1 MQRCSVRRRRTG
13 MLTRASLAAALL
25 LHAATGSAQLSPN
38 TFGGIPLWADSALRA
53 GGLDQ
58 LFKLSSTLNPVY
70 AFGDFDRDGL
80 LDVAVE
86 IKDAG
91 GLRCGVAITHRI
103 DGSVHIVGAG
113 EALGSEAK
121 ELACGRWGVH
131 AGPDGHRP
139 VGFSADLLYVA
150 DAHGQSW
157 WVVWNGRSYVYV
169 PVDEG
174 GA

>member
-13 MLTRASLAAALL
+13 MLSRASLAAALL

-150 DAHGQSW
+150 DAHGAEL
-157 WVVWNGRSYVYV
+157 VGRVERALVRLRS
-169 PVDEG
+169 G
-174 GA
+174 

>member
-1 MQRCSVRRRRTG
+1 MGGSATRRTSVSIG
-13 MLTRASLAAALL
+13 MAIKSLLAAAVLWL
-25 LHAATGSAQLSPN
+25 GPAAASAQLSQRS
-38 TFGGIPLWADSALRA
+38 FGGIPLWADSALRA
-53 GGLDQ
+53 VGLDQ

-150 DAHGQSW
+150 AAHGQSW

-169 PVDEG
+169 PVD
-174 GA
+174 